1 MGKCSLIS
9 ANAASSDTAHRS
21 VSLSVFLGPRGHLH
35 FVMQTYSANRRVVYE
50 IPPVA
55 VVEDEVKTLGH
66 DDTFSKI
73 AA

>member
-1 MGKCSLIS
+1 
-9 ANAASSDTAHRS
+9 
-21 VSLSVFLGPRGHLH
+21 
-35 FVMQTYSANRRVVYE
+35 MQTYSANRRVVYE